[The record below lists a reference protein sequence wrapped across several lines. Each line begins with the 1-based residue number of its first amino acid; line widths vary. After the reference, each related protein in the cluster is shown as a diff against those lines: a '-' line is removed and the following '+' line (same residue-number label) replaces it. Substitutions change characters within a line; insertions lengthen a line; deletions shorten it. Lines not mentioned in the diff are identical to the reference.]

1 MAINI
6 GSPAIDR
13 AGYNGEATTFFTFDN
28 PANATGTIDTVK
40 VWAKNNVTNLRV
52 GMFFLVS
59 GTTYECRDSE
69 AVGAVTAG
77 SEQTFTG
84 LTISVET
91 GDYIG
96 YYCGADGVIEWDF
109 SGGNGCAYVSGEYI
123 DPTDQASY
131 NVVDYDVS
139 AMSINGTGTEAA
151 VAPTVTTQAV
161 SDIQPTTATGNG
173 NITDTGGENCSKRGV
188 CWNTGGNPTVA
199 DSKSEETGSFGTGAF
214 SRSMTGLTPGQH
226 YYVKAYAYNSAG
238 YGYGSQVEFTAS
250 QLLQPNAIPSA
261 EAFGTAKLNLK
272 LTASAIGSLE
282 AFGSAKLVLY
292 LKPSAIPSGEAFG
305 TPTLGTFLSPSSIAS
320 EEAFG
325 APIIAGPILVTGI
338 ASGEQFGT
346 PIVTP
351 GGVIVAPTGIS
362 SEELFGLPKLNVFV
376 TPSGIVTSEAL
387 GTAKLNLKL
396 ILTGIA
402 SAEAFGTPTVKM
414 ILVIRPSGIA
424 SVELFGTPL
433 LIVILAG
440 GDGMKLPTTKGQVSI
455 PSKEVSI

>member
-1 MAINI
+1 MGWVSPTGHVDPAAHWVDEYKAYDEDTGTFAKCSSSHTDWGEFLEFTHAAINCNKLRYFAAYI
-6 GSPAIDR
+6 SSQQDEIDLDVYYSGAWHDVYQGSLSESGSHPYQWVEKSL
-13 AGYNGEATTFFTFDN
+13 G
-28 PANATGTIDTVK
+28 GTY
-40 VWAKNNVTNLRV
+40 
-52 GMFFLVS
+52 S
-59 GTTYECRDSE
+59 
-69 AVGAVTAG
+69 VTAARVRFHHP
-77 SEQTFTG
+77 SAYLCLLYEFDFWEVE
-84 LTISVET
+84 IS
-91 GDYIG
+91 
-96 YYCGADGVIEWDF
+96 
-109 SGGNGCAYVSGEYI
+109 
-123 DPTDQASY
+123 
-131 NVVDYDVS
+131 
-139 AMSINGTGTEAA
+139 
-151 VAPTVTTQAV
+151 APTVTTQAV
-161 SDIQPTTATGNG
+161 SDIQPTTATGHG
-173 NITDTGGENCSKRGV
+173 NITATGGENCTKRGV

-250 QLLQPNAIPSA
+250 KLLQPTGIASA
-261 EAFGTAKLNLK
+261 EAFGA
-272 LTASAIGSLE
+272 LTVVPGAVSVLPTAIGSLE
-282 AFGSAKLVLY
+282 AFGSAKLN
-292 LKPSAIPSGEAFG
+292 LKLILTGIASAEAFG
-305 TPTLGTFLSPSSIAS
+305 TPTVTGGVVILYPTGIAS
-320 EEAFG
+320 AEAFG

-376 TPSGIVTSEAL
+376 TPSGIVTSEAF

-396 ILTGIA
+396 ILSGIA
-402 SAEAFGTPTVKM
+402 SGEQFGTPTVKM

>member
-1 MAINI
+1 MGWI
-6 GSPAIDR
+6 SPTGASGVDWVNPERVYDESLSWYTCDGTTDAGWTEFIELTVGALDCDKVRFYCELASSNQFMGDIDLDVYWGG
-13 AGYNGEATTFFTFDN
+13 AYHDIYQGAYNGGEWTEKALGGVYSVTKARVRFN
-28 PANATGTIDTVK
+28 PAAGIDS
-40 VWAKNNVTNLRV
+40 APRFNE
-52 GMFFLVS
+52 F
-59 GTTYECRDSE
+59 
-69 AVGAVTAG
+69 
-77 SEQTFTG
+77 
-84 LTISVET
+84 
-91 GDYIG
+91 
-96 YYCGADGVIEWDF
+96 DF
-109 SGGNGCAYVSGEYI
+109 GEYI
-123 DPTDQASY
+123 A
-131 NVVDYDVS
+131 
-139 AMSINGTGTEAA
+139 I

-161 SDIQPTTATGNG
+161 ADIQPTTATGHG
-173 NITDTGGENCSKRGV
+173 NITATGGENCSKRGV

-261 EAFGTAKLNLK
+261 EAFGT
-272 LTASAIGSLE
+272 LTVVPGAVSVLPTAIGSLE
-282 AFGSAKLVLY
+282 AFGSAKLN
-292 LKPSAIPSGEAFG
+292 LKLILTGIASAEAFGTPIVISGLTIYPSAIPSA
-305 TPTLGTFLSPSSIAS
+305 
-320 EEAFG
+320 EAFG

-376 TPSGIVTSEAL
+376 TPSGIVTGEAL

-396 ILTGIA
+396 ILSGIA
-402 SAEAFGTPTVKM
+402 SGEQFGTPTVKM

>member
-1 MAINI
+1 M
-6 GSPAIDR
+6 GWVSPTGHNDPSNDWDDEAK
-13 AGYNGEATTFFTFDN
+13 AYNGNTGNWAQSSDVPLNEWTGFLELTHAALDCN
-28 PANATGTIDTVK
+28 KVQVYVGSGDWVANIDLDVYYDSDWHHVYQGISTDYGWMEKPLGGTY
-40 VWAKNNVTNLRV
+40 
-52 GMFFLVS
+52 S
-59 GTTYECRDSE
+59 
-69 AVGAVTAG
+69 VTALRIRLYNRG
-77 SEQTFTG
+77 PTADLRICDVDFWE
-84 LTISVET
+84 VE
-91 GDYIG
+91 
-96 YYCGADGVIEWDF
+96 VI
-109 SGGNGCAYVSGEYI
+109 
-123 DPTDQASY
+123 
-131 NVVDYDVS
+131 
-139 AMSINGTGTEAA
+139 
-151 VAPTVTTQAV
+151 APTVTTQAV
-161 SDIQPTTATGNG
+161 TDIQPTTATGHG
-173 NITDTGGENCSKRGV
+173 NITATGGENCTKRGV

-214 SRSMTGLTPGQH
+214 TRPMTGLTPGQH

-250 QLLQPNAIPSA
+250 KLLQPTGIASA
-261 EAFGTAKLNLK
+261 EAFGA
-272 LTASAIGSLE
+272 LTVVPGAVSVLPTAIGSLE
-282 AFGSAKLVLY
+282 AFGSAKLN
-292 LKPSAIPSGEAFG
+292 LKLILTGIASAEAFG
-305 TPTLGTFLSPSSIAS
+305 TPIVISGLTIYPSAMPSA
-320 EEAFG
+320 EAFG

-396 ILTGIA
+396 ILSGIA
-402 SAEAFGTPTVKM
+402 SAEAFGTPTVEM

>member
-1 MAINI
+1 MGWVKPTGYSDPGNDFSSEENAYDDNLSSACSEDAPAVIGHYVIFTRAAVDCDKIRIHGFALPTNNITIAVYYSGGWHNIFSGSIANQWSEKAI
-6 GSPAIDR
+6 GSTQSVTQIRVTQNETATR
-13 AGYNGEATTFFTFDN
+13 VFVGELEFWE
-28 PANATGTIDTVK
+28 VE
-40 VWAKNNVTNLRV
+40 VT
-52 GMFFLVS
+52 
-59 GTTYECRDSE
+59 
-69 AVGAVTAG
+69 
-77 SEQTFTG
+77 
-84 LTISVET
+84 
-91 GDYIG
+91 
-96 YYCGADGVIEWDF
+96 
-109 SGGNGCAYVSGEYI
+109 
-123 DPTDQASY
+123 
-131 NVVDYDVS
+131 
-139 AMSINGTGTEAA
+139 
-151 VAPTVTTQAV
+151 APTVTTQAV
-161 SDIQPTTATGNG
+161 SDIQPTTATGHG
-173 NITDTGGENCSKRGV
+173 NITNTGGENCTKRGV

-250 QLLQPNAIPSA
+250 KLLQPTGIASA
-261 EAFGTAKLNLK
+261 EAFGA
-272 LTASAIGSLE
+272 LTVVPGAVSVLPTAIGSLE
-282 AFGSAKLVLY
+282 AFGTAKLLLY

-305 TPTLGTFLSPSSIAS
+305 TPTLGNFLLPSSIAS

-325 APIIAGPILVTGI
+325 SLVVTGPLIVPGI
-338 ASGEQFGT
+338 ASQEAFGS
-346 PIVTP
+346 PKLNLWLQ
-351 GGVIVAPTGIS
+351 PTGIS

-396 ILTGIA
+396 ILSGIA
-402 SAEAFGTPTVKM
+402 SAEAFGTPTVEM

>member
-1 MAINI
+1 MAIDI
-6 GSPAIDR
+6 GTAAIDR

-69 AVGAVTAG
+69 SVGGVTAG

-96 YYCGADGVIEWDF
+96 YYCGADGTIEWDF

-123 DPTDQASY
+123 DPEDQASY

-139 AMSINGTGTEAA
+139 AMSINGTGESVLCLLPSAIPSA
-151 VAPTVTTQAV
+151 
-161 SDIQPTTATGNG
+161 
-173 NITDTGGENCSKRGV
+173 E
-188 CWNTGGNPTVA
+188 
-199 DSKSEETGSFGTGAF
+199 SFGTAQ
-214 SRSMTGLTPGQH
+214 LNLKVVP
-226 YYVKAYAYNSAG
+226 SAI
-238 YGYGSQVEFTAS
+238 S
-250 QLLQPNAIPSA
+250 SA
-261 EAFGTAKLNLK
+261 EAFGTPKLNLK
-272 LTASAIGSLE
+272 LIPTGIASA
-282 AFGSAKLVLY
+282 
-292 LKPSAIPSGEAFG
+292 EAFG

-396 ILTGIA
+396 ILSGIA

-455 PSKEVSI
+455 PQRQVSIPSKEVSI